1 MKNYLD
7 TVKFI
12 IEKANRKQAWGE
24 HLTDAGFE
32 RDQFDNKYGKRII
45 IWTKDGIDYT
55 AKPSS
60 DEAGNLILS
69 LTEYK

>member
-1 MKNYLD
+1 MKTLEI
-7 TVKFI
+7 K

-24 HLTDAGFE
+24 HLIEAGFE

-45 IWTKDGIDYT
+45 TWTKDGVDYT